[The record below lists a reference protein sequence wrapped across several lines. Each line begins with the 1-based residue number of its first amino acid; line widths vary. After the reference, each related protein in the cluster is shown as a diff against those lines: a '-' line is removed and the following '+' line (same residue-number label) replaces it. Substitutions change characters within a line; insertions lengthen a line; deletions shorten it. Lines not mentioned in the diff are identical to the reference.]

1 MPNKYALILTILLI
15 GTNGCGGA
23 VPVIE
28 AVGTGASTL
37 GAYYSYKALQQDPV
51 QVTTVAKEC
60 VLGLEYIS
68 IGCPAWEVMTD
79 VEKQSISTTNRTL
92 VEICG
97 ADRPPPTRC
106 P

>member
-1 MPNKYALILTILLI
+1 MRYATTILLI
-15 GTNGCGGA
+15 QILGISGCGGA

-28 AVGTGASTL
+28 AVGTVASTT
-37 GAYYSYKALQQDPV
+37 GAWFSYKALQQDPV

-60 VLGLEYIS
+60 VLGMKYIS

-79 VEKQSISTTNRTL
+79 VEKQSISVTNRTL

-97 ADRPPPTRC
+97 ADRPPPTHC